1 MKFAKEASEQEELAR
16 KAALALQQASSKA
29 QIARNKMKRIATEEI
44 FKRSN
49 QLEYD
54 LSSGIKALHNICH

>member
-29 QIARNKMKRIATEEI
+29 QIARNKMKRVIIYTN
-44 FKRSN
+44 SN
-49 QLEYD
+49 FF
-54 LSSGIKALHNICH
+54 

>member
-29 QIARNKMKRIATEEI
+29 QIARNKMKRVINKNPI
-44 FKRSN
+44 FLK
-49 QLEYD
+49 L
-54 LSSGIKALHNICH
+54 